1 MIAAL
6 ALAVLAIAA
15 CADPSPAEPT
25 APPDAIAKSASVT
38 PTPTHTATPAPSP
51 THTAA
56 PAPAP
61 THTAAPAPS
70 PTHTAAPA
78 PSPTHTAAPPPNPT
92 ESPPRQPVLA
102 RENIASLDALSQLTL
117 SEFAACGLRED
128 GRAVCVGFAWRE
140 EADQTA
146 AFSAISS
153 GRHYFCV
160 LRDDGA
166 VSCQGESLYCETCA
180 PEGAF
185 SALSAGKRHACAL
198 NKADGEAVCWGW
210 DKDGRATPP
219 PGARFS
225 AIAAGGAHSCG
236 VGEFGNLVC
245 WGRNELGQSE
255 PRDGPFSALALGTNH
270 TCVLRW
276 DGAAFCQGDD
286 SHGQASPPSTVFA
299 QIAAGDRQ
307 TCGITPK
314 GGLECWGVMP
324 ISDHS
329 EKFASVSVG
338 YGRTCALTAAGAPK
352 CWPRGESR
360 QDPTNGA
367 WLSNPVEMFPLP
379 AGGVAVAERLGY
391 IVIYPPDGGEPRI
404 ALDLIERTRCCYGE
418 SGMLSATL
426 DPDFAQFPFIYI
438 YWQTDDGDPNADVF
452 EGRVSRFPVTGGGE
466 IDADGELV
474 ILRLRQTGVNYFG
487 GALRFGAD
495 GMMHLGLGDRA
506 EAGADS
512 ASAADLSSL
521 AGKIIRI
528 DVRGATEET
537 PYRVP
542 PDNPFAGD
550 PDARPEIWA
559 LGLRNPW
566 RMSFAPNGDLVVA
579 DVGNADR
586 EEVSI
591 AERGANLG
599 WPLFEASRCAA
610 QDASRCDGAE
620 GYTFPIYEYPHSDG
634 NCAII
639 GGMFA
644 PDDKYIFGD
653 YCSGRVWTLE
663 QTAPDVW
670 RANEIAE
677 LGYPPIAFGAD
688 ADGSVYALVRFG
700 RAAKASD

>member
-1 MIAAL
+1 MRSSINRIAAL
-6 ALAVLAIAA
+6 ALAVFAVAA
-15 CADPSPAEPT
+15 CGGA
-25 APPDAIAKSASVT
+25 PDAAAKAALDA
-38 PTPTHTATPAPSP
+38 PNPAP
-51 THTAA
+51 TYAGATAKAA
-56 PAPAP
+56 PAAPNPAP
-61 THTAAPAPS
+61 THAAATAKTSPAAPNPAPTYADATAKAAPALN
-70 PTHTAAPA
+70 
-78 PSPTHTAAPPPNPT
+78 PPPT
-92 ESPPRQPVLA
+92 RVIKLA
-102 RENIASLDALSQLTL
+102 SFGSLSQLTL
-117 SEFAACGLRED
+117 GDSHACGLRED
-128 GRAVCVGFAWRE
+128 GRAVCVGFLPG
-140 EADQTA
+140 DVNQNV
-146 AFSAISS
+146 AFSSLSS
-153 GRHYFCV
+153 GMNYLCG

-166 VSCQGESLYCETCA
+166 ASCWGLPSPHCEACA

-198 NKADGEAVCWGW
+198 VKAGGEAVCWGW
-210 DKDGRATPP
+210 DANGRATPP

-225 AIAAGGAHSCG
+225 AIAAGSAHSCG

-255 PRDGPFSALALGTNH
+255 PRDGPFSALALGVNH
-270 TCVLRW
+270 TCALRT
-276 DGAAFCQGDD
+276 DGSAFCQGND
-286 SHGQASPPSTVFA
+286 SHGQASPPPTVFA

-307 TCGITPK
+307 TCGITIE
-314 GGLECWGVMP
+314 GGLECWG
-324 ISDHS
+324 ISPLSDYS

-338 YGRTCALTAAGAPK
+338 YGRIFVLTEDGVPK
-352 CWPRGESR
+352 SLSGSPPDEGSA
-360 QDPTNGA
+360 NGA
-367 WLSNPVEMFPLP
+367 WLSTPVEMFPLP
-379 AGGVAVAERLGY
+379 AGGVAVVDLGGY
-391 IVIYPPDGGEPRI
+391 IEIYPPDGGEPRI

-418 SGMLSATL
+418 SGMFGAAL
-426 DPDFAQFPFIYI
+426 DPDFARFPFIYV
-438 YWQTDDGDPNADVF
+438 YWQTDGGDPGAAVF

-474 ILRLRQTGVNYFG
+474 ILRLRQTGANYFG
-487 GALRFGAD
+487 GALRFGPD

-528 DVRGATEET
+528 DVRGATESR

-542 PDNPFAGD
+542 PDNPFVDVPG
-550 PDARPEIWA
+550 ARPEIWA

-566 RMSFAPNGDLVVA
+566 RMSFAPNGDLIVA
-579 DVGNADR
+579 DVGNHSR

-599 WPLFEASRCAA
+599 WPAFEGSLCVL
-610 QDASRCDGAE
+610 QDARCDDVD
-620 GYTFPIYEYPHSDG
+620 GYTFPIHEYGRDDG

-639 GGMFA
+639 GGMAA
-644 PDDKYIFGD
+644 PDGKYMFGD
-653 YCSGRVWTLE
+653 HCSGRVWTLE

-670 RANEIAE
+670 RANEIMDVNEA
-677 LGYPPIAFGAD
+677 LVAFGSD